1 VRKEETAG
9 TWAKRHER
17 QGLGPKGHEQQGLG
31 PKGHERLGLGSKGM
45 SGWTWAKGAR
55 AAGWSEL
62 KEVQQ
67 EVQQHD
73 TAGKADRGGSVRIQE
88 CRLKVAPY
96 S

>member
-1 VRKEETAG
+1 MRKEEKAG

-17 QGLGPKGHEQQGLG
+17 QGLGQKGHEQ
-31 PKGHERLGLGSKGM
+31 LGLGSKGM

-67 EVQQHD
+67 EVQQHH
-73 TAGKADRGGSVRIQE
+73 TARKADRGGSVRIQE
-88 CRLKVAPY
+88 CRLKVEPY